1 MGTAELNP
9 CAVPPI
15 ASNETR
21 KDIDQGRSIIL
32 RGEIDLAHDVRVV
45 TCLGLCY
52 PRWINWLETTACLTV
67 SVLCI
72 YRFANTGD
80 LIALLGSVLCAL
92 FALLLFCVRSDQR
105 CQCPSV

>member
-32 RGEIDLAHDVRVV
+32 RGEIDLAHDVR
-45 TCLGLCY
+45 Y